1 MNTKDCEATYF
12 GDSCPSQ
19 RKFDNENDA
28 KTKGLIALWTHKA
41 IFEASQNKYEEG
53 NILTL
58 KSKVLG
64 CKITVKF
71 DYHGKIRNKEDLS
84 KIREYLTDIIENN

>member
-1 MNTKDCEATYF
+1 MIENCEATYF
-12 GDSCPSQ
+12 GDSYPSQ
-19 RKFDNENDA
+19 RKFDNENDV
-28 KTKGLIALWTHKA
+28 KTKGLIALLTYKA

-58 KSKVLG
+58 KSKVFG